1 MISAARVSALAAACT
16 ALLMAGDLAVP
27 ARAQESACK
36 TDVVTASGRGK
47 FRPFT
52 KTKELEGRGSAMADA
67 VNTWQRE
74 VDAKFGER
82 WAVWSKAKD
91 TSFNCA
97 PTKSGKIIGSSFI
110 GCTISGRPCLAP
122 AAALPAAGAAVSD
135 DDTAGAAARARRSA
149 ERDEYEGTSWVYRRE
164 MQRQRYLLARR
175 DRAESYGWEREKARQ
190 RYLEAQRDRAEARA
204 MERATARQRY
214 LRMIERRH
222 RWYDDD

>member
-1 MISAARVSALAAACT
+1 
-16 ALLMAGDLAVP
+16 MAGALAVP
-27 ARAQESACK
+27 AEAQGDACK

-67 VNTWQRE
+67 VKSWERE

-82 WAVWSKAKD
+82 WATWSKAKD

-97 PTKSGKIIGSSFI
+97 PTKTGKIIGTSFI

-122 AAALPAAGAAVSD
+122 AAAPPAGAV
-135 DDTAGAAARARRSA
+135 TAEADKADARARARRSA
-149 ERDEYEGTSWVYRRE
+149 ERDEYDGTSWAYRRE
-164 MQRQRYLLARR
+164 MQRQDYLLAQRN
-175 DRAESYGWEREKARQ
+175 RAEAYALEREKARQ
-190 RYLEAQRDRAEARA
+190 RYLEAERARAEARA
-204 MERATARQRY
+204 MERETARQRY
-214 LRMIERRH
+214 WARIERY